1 MSIYNVNYLLR
12 ELLRDHAF
20 RAAMTDNPA
29 EALKNCDISD
39 EERKLLL
46 AGDVG
51 GLHRLGV
58 NDFLMGYLPRFGV
71 CGLDPKTYG
80 ERISKEA
87 PRANS

>member
-20 RAAMTDNPA
+20 RAAMKENPVQ
-29 EALKNCDISD
+29 ALAKCDISE

-46 AGDVG
+46 AGDVA

-58 NDFLMGYLPRFGV
+58 NDFLMGYLPRFGIV
-71 CGLDPKTYG
+71 GLDPKTYG

-87 PRANS
+87 P

>member
-20 RAAMTDNPA
+20 RAAMKENPA
-29 EALKNCDISD
+29 EALKECDITE
-39 EERKLLL
+39 EERRLLL

-58 NDFLMGYLPRFGV
+58 NDFLRGYLPRFEI
-71 CGLDPKTYG
+71 CGLDTKIYG

-87 PRANS
+87 ARAK

>member
-1 MSIYNVNYLLR
+1 MSVYTVNYLLR

-20 RAAMTDNPA
+20 RAAMKDDPA
-29 EALKNCDISD
+29 EALKKCDITE

-58 NDFLMGYLPRFGV
+58 NDFLMGYLPRFGIA
-71 CGLDPKTYG
+71 GLDPKAYG

-87 PRANS
+87 PGVR

>member
-1 MSIYNVNYLLR
+1 MSIYNVNHLLR

-20 RAAMTDNPA
+20 RAAMKENPA
-29 EALKNCDISD
+29 AALENCDLT
-39 EERKLLL
+39 EAERQLLL

-58 NDFLMGYLPRFGV
+58 NDFLMGYLPRFGIV
-71 CGLDPKTYG
+71 GLDPKSYG

-87 PRANS
+87 P

>member
-1 MSIYNVNYLLR
+1 MSVYNVNYLLR

-20 RAAMTDNPA
+20 RAAMKDNPA
-29 EALKNCDISD
+29 EALKKCDITE

-58 NDFLMGYLPRFGV
+58 NDFLMGYLPRFGIV
-71 CGLDPKTYG
+71 GLDPKAYG

-87 PRANS
+87 PGAH

>member
-20 RAAMTDNPA
+20 RQAMKDDPAA
-29 EALKNCDISD
+29 ALKHCDLTD
-39 EERKLLL
+39 EERRLLL
-46 AGDVG
+46 AGDVA

-58 NDFLMGYLPRFGV
+58 NDFLMGYLPRFSI

-87 PRANS
+87 PAA

>member
-20 RAAMTDNPA
+20 RAAMKENPA
-29 EALKNCDISD
+29 EALKECDITE
-39 EERKLLL
+39 EERRLLL

-58 NDFLMGYLPRFGV
+58 NDFLMGYLPRFEI
-71 CGLDPKTYG
+71 CGLDPKIYG

-87 PRANS
+87 PQAK

>member
-1 MSIYNVNYLLR
+1 MSVYNVNYLLR

-20 RAAMTDNPA
+20 RAAMKENPA
-29 EALKNCDISD
+29 EALKACDITE

-58 NDFLMGYLPRFGV
+58 NDFLMGYLPRFGIS
-71 CGLDPKTYG
+71 GLDPRTFG

-87 PRANS
+87 PR